1 VRIDYEDF
9 EELKE
14 KELKDSKTMMRD
26 PYIKGIPAG
35 GRIIVNIKDVTL
47 AGANTKYY
55 SVRVEDPQGKIIVE
69 EKGRDNY
76 PYLNVRAS
84 YPWSN
89 LMIVEVPSYIETF
102 ATVRVFDHLSKNR
115 HDFKVEKRAK

>member
-1 VRIDYEDF
+1 MAWGQPVRIDYEDF

-69 EKGRDNY
+69 EKGRIF
-76 PYLNVRAS
+76 S
-84 YPWSN
+84 
-89 LMIVEVPSYIETF
+89 
-102 ATVRVFDHLSKNR
+102 LSSR
-115 HDFKVEKRAK
+115 CRAKIKLIFPNIG